1 MSQKARHLR
10 IRVWAVDAALR
21 SMTARVFIS
30 YRTSDGADKATAL
43 ARDLDALFG
52 QEQIFL
58 DKDDLPAGSRWR
70 DEIARALHDAPILL
84 VLVTPNYLGARDD
97 DGKRCIDRADDPVR
111 DELAAAIAANAH
123 IIPLMCDGVTETP
136 AASTLPPPF
145 DQLAERTWRRLRAY
159 DWREDLAR
167 LSDDLRARGVVPR
180 TTPAPLGSAPLPLIA
195 LEEVESAAA
204 RLGVGRRLALL
215 GGAVLILGGGV
226 AAWYWQEKKAASLA
240 GRWRANIGKKGATT
254 SRDGEIVN
262 VTIEQNG
269 ASLRV
274 ASSAVDIEQ
283 DPDWQKYRAFW
294 KERFGQPLNKVF
306 YRGEG
311 VLQSD
316 EVTAPDAPPGPRRV
330 LLSVHVDPPEGGEPI
345 DTGALRGAIDP
356 DGNRIRARLW
366 LNSEQGE
373 RVVDLRRE
381 P

>member
-1 MSQKARHLR
+1 MLQKARHLR
-10 IRVWAVDAALR
+10 IRVWAEDAALR

-70 DEIARALHDAPILL
+70 DEIARALHNAPILL
-84 VLVTPNYLGARDD
+84 VLVTPNYLDARDS
-97 DGKRCIDRADDPVR
+97 DGKRCIERDDDPVR

-123 IIPLMCDGVTETP
+123 VIPLMCDGVAETP
-136 AASTLPPPF
+136 AAASLPRPF
-145 DQLAERTWRRLRAY
+145 DQLSERTWRRLRAY

-167 LSDDLRARGVVPR
+167 LSEDLRARGVVPR
-180 TTPAPLGSAPLPLIA
+180 TTPAPLGSGPLPLAA

-204 RLGVGRRLALL
+204 GLSAGRRLALL
-215 GGAVLILGGGV
+215 GGAVLLLGGG
-226 AAWYWQEKKAASLA
+226 AAVWYWQEKKPASLA

-262 VTIEQNG
+262 VTIEQKG
-269 ASLRV
+269 ESLRV

-283 DPDWQKYRAFW
+283 DPDWRKYRAFW
-294 KERFGQPLNKVF
+294 QERFGQPLNKVF

-316 EVTAPDAPPGPRRV
+316 EVTAPDAPPGPRRI